1 MRFMLNGSR
10 QQECEESSLGAA
22 THVPTTRHCRVR
34 ILGEKYP
41 LPRKEDERQVCTRE
55 DTSYPFGFTPS
66 QGRLLAT
73 QDIPL

>member
-10 QQECEESSLGAA
+10 QQECEESNLGAA
-22 THVPTTRHCRVR
+22 TDVPTTRHGRVR

-41 LPRKEDERQVCTRE
+41 LPRKQAGRQVCTRE
-55 DTSYPFGFTPS
+55 DTSYLFGFTRS

-73 QDIPL
+73 QDILL